1 MDNRGD
7 FLRVWLH
14 VPNWW
19 IEMADV
25 NSEEPFEEIEYR
37 ASDMPII
44 ALHSQ
49 QGLEQFQ
56 ASGKSIPD
64 ATIILAKMKI
74 EDMVQYVNYFY
85 SDRETRANVN
95 WEPVIAFDIEH
106 GKFKVPSNDANT
118 PTSRPKMK

>member
-49 QGLEQFQ
+49 QGLEQLQ

-74 EDMVQYVNYFY
+74 EDMVQYSNQCLTGKI
-85 SDRETRANVN
+85 DRD
-95 WEPVIAFDIEH
+95 WECSLSFDIEH
-106 GKFKVPSNDANT
+106 GKFKEASKNLGNVPSK
-118 PTSRPKMK
+118 PKFK

>member
-1 MDNRGD
+1 MENTGD
-7 FLRVWLH
+7 SIEVWLH
-14 VPNWW
+14 VPTWW

-74 EDMVQYVNYFY
+74 EDMVQYSNQCLTGKA
-85 SDRETRANVN
+85 DRG
-95 WEPVIAFDIEH
+95 WECSLFFDIEH
-106 GKFKVPSNDANT
+106 GKFKA
-118 PTSRPKMK
+118 

>member
-7 FLRVWLH
+7 FLGVWLH

-74 EDMVQYVNYFY
+74 EDMVQYSNQCLTGKA
-85 SDRETRANVN
+85 DRG
-95 WEPVIAFDIEH
+95 WECSLSFDIEH
-106 GKFKVPSNDANT
+106 GKFKEASKNLGNVPSK
-118 PTSRPKMK
+118 PKLK

>member
-74 EDMVQYVNYFY
+74 EDMVQHSNQCLTGKA
-85 SDRETRANVN
+85 DRG
-95 WEPVIAFDIEH
+95 WECSLSFDIER
-106 GKFKVPSNDANT
+106 GKFKEASKNLGNVPSK
-118 PTSRPKMK
+118 PKFK